1 MCSHCTYMIWFLL
14 YKRLKSINLTQNNW
28 KTLLMDLTYILSLTL
43 GWKEEMDASY
53 KVIFNKSRVMGQ
65 LHLKRDLVRVILK
78 WSYIY
83 LPSIYLLMSHGLCM
97 IPKKVND
104 FRKRSNE
111 YKKKIINNMEED
123 KLEWR

>member
-14 YKRLKSINLTQNNW
+14 YKRLKSVNLTQNNW
-28 KTLLMDLTYILSLTL
+28 KTLPMDLTYILSLTL
-43 GWKEEMDASY
+43 GWREEMDASY
-53 KVIFNKSRVMGQ
+53 KVIFNESRVMGQ

-83 LPSIYLLMSHGLCM
+83 LPSIYLFMSHGLCM